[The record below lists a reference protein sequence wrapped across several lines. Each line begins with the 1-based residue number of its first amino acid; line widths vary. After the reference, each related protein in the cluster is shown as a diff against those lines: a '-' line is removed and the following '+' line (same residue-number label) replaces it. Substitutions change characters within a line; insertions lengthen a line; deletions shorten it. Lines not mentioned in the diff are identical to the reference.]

1 LDEKSRLLDLDDA
14 FPGTGPDLPHALG
27 HFSGEVEQWL
37 GMRRILAFEHCRFAF
52 IPGPPDLGIKLY
64 AA

>member
-1 LDEKSRLLDLDDA
+1 LDETGKLLDVDDA
-14 FPGTGPDLPHALG
+14 FPGVCPDLPNPLH
-27 HFSGEVEQWL
+27 HFSSKVEQSL